1 MQSLWALLKK
11 EFLLD
16 FRQSAGINSIVV
28 YLVSVL
34 FATSF
39 LFKNNFTAVSY
50 SSVYLIIFLFSG
62 LVASYRNFTKEENDN
77 GLFNYIYYSPVL
89 YVLSKMIYGIILN
102 LVLAFLLLF
111 LFVLFNGSLIANLEL
126 FCINILGLSI
136 GMGALL
142 SLMGSISSKSQG
154 SFALMSIMS
163 FPLLLPLLI
172 VSAKL
177 SIAAIQDIPLSMNW
191 KYIVSL
197 FSLDVIIVLLALVLF
212 PQIWTE

>member
-16 FRQSAGINSIVV
+16 FRQSAGITSIVV
-28 YLVSVL
+28 YLISVL
-34 FATSF
+34 FSTSL

-62 LVASYRNFTKEENDN
+62 LIASYRNFTKEENDN

-89 YVLSKMIYGIILN
+89 YVLSKMIYSVILN

-111 LFVLFNGSLIANLEL
+111 LFVLFNGSLIANLGL
-126 FCINILGLSI
+126 FCINLFGLSI
-136 GMGALL
+136 GMGSLL

-163 FPLLLPLLI
+163 FPLLLPLLVI
-172 VSAKL
+172 SAKL

-191 KYIVSL
+191 KYIISL
-197 FSLDVIIVLLALVLF
+197 FSIDAIIVLLALVLF